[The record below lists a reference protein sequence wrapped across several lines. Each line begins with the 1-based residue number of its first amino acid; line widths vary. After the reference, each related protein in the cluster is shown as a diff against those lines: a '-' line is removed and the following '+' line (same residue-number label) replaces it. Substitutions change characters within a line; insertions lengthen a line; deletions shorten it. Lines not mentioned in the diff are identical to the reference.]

1 MSLKFKVARYLDHTA
16 KNPRDAMNPILRKEL
31 QDELD
36 SSTENLAAALYAPE
50 ADLTWETRVLLPGAT
65 VQSARQPLIFPKPV
79 DIVGLYPSVIAT
91 TNTNGLIT
99 PTLNDIDIAL
109 DMNAAQYFS
118 SGSGIANALGGTA
131 GSFVTLAA
139 MAIQIPRL
147 FILKLDA
154 TQPDFGMTFKWKR
167 GTGFYQDAFV
177 AVAVYARYRK

>member
-1 MSLKFKVARYLDHTA
+1 MLSFKVRKFVDWVR
-16 KNPRDAMNPILRKEL
+16 KNPRDALNPILLKEL
-31 QDELD
+31 ENACDN
-36 SSTENLAAALYAPE
+36 SSEELAAALYAPE

-65 VQSARQPLIFPKPV
+65 VQSARQPLVFPKPV

-99 PTLNDIDIAL
+99 PTLNDIDVAL
-109 DMNAAQYFS
+109 DMNAQQYFS
-118 SGSGIANALGGTA
+118 SGSGINNAAGGTA

-147 FILKLDA
+147 FILHLDA
-154 TQPDFGMTFKWKR
+154 AQPDFGMTFKWKR